1 MTRLPRL
8 EDLPPAP
15 RADAMVDARRLRL
28 ERFRDRLR
36 NQGLATGI
44 VARPALIRHLS
55 GVRVDAGALVVAAE
69 DAWLAAPEG
78 SIGTEAAEAAGIRM
92 VSAPG
97 YDRDAFVDAAG
108 SVASAAIGELSR
120 RPPTGPVGAELAQ
133 LPAAIAGALLEPPH
147 DISPLLDDD
156 RRHKD
161 ELELACLRR
170 AVAVVERAFA
180 AAADVARPG
189 ATERDL
195 LNAVSES
202 LYRDAGDDAQ
212 FAANIA
218 TGERTALDDPHATD
232 RVIEARDLV
241 LLDLYPVV
249 EGHVADLTRTWVV
262 GEASPAARE
271 RHGAIAT
278 ALAAGASALERARTG
293 ADIDRAVRDSLAQGA
308 GSLAGS
314 MHHHT
319 GHGIGV
325 FGWERPWLGARSDD
339 PVGQD
344 TVVCIEPG
352 LYEPGV
358 GGIRLEGEFLLRDD
372 GVERLD
378 HFPDALLELPA

>member
-1 MTRLPRL
+1 
-8 EDLPPAP
+8 
-15 RADAMVDARRLRL
+15 
-28 ERFRDRLR
+28 
-36 NQGLATGI
+36 
-44 VARPALIRHLS
+44 
-55 GVRVDAGALVVAAE
+55 
-69 DAWLAAPEG
+69 
-78 SIGTEAAEAAGIRM
+78 
-92 VSAPG
+92 
-97 YDRDAFVDAAG
+97 
-108 SVASAAIGELSR
+108 
-120 RPPTGPVGAELAQ
+120 
-133 LPAAIAGALLEPPH
+133 
-147 DISPLLDDD
+147 
-156 RRHKD
+156 
-161 ELELACLRR
+161 
-170 AVAVVERAFA
+170 VVERAFA

-249 EGHVADLTRTWVV
+249 EGHVADLTRTWVI

-271 RHGAIAT
+271 RHRAIAT

-308 GSLAGS
+308 GSLAGW